1 MSELWLRVV
10 RSGGTQAYTF
20 LAGASVLVI
29 TARWLGPEGRGE
41 IAAVTTWV
49 GLFCTLGY
57 LSMGQVAI
65 YRATVLRGRSWL
77 GATSGSLAVLR
88 ALITLLGWSVT
99 GSLYAISHG
108 SFFGSL
114 PFRPLAVGFL
124 ALPLVIW
131 EQYSGALLMAVDHVE
146 IYNRGQ
152 LIGRTVGVVLVI
164 LACYLEWGVV
174 GVLVAMLISQ
184 GIVALF
190 GARFLFRCAG
200 SIMPDASTVRDLIN
214 GAIRLHPNYVGG
226 FLITSSSILIVNHYL
241 GAAETGQYQTALQL
255 VGLLLV
261 FPQGASMVMY
271 GQVTQLGPAGAWIHQ
286 RHVIAVLMLVALCM
300 AATAAGL
307 APWGVHA
314 VLGERFAPV
323 IGLSQILLLGVV
335 GMTLATAMSSQW
347 IGRGMLG
354 RLSLL
359 TIGLG
364 VLSVTANLV
373 LVPRFGTLGAAWG
386 SVGTY
391 TLAATAQGW
400 LMLKCESECRDARE
414 PLPERS

>member
-1 MSELWLRVV
+1 M
-10 RSGGTQAYTF
+10 
-20 LAGASVLVI
+20 
-29 TARWLGPEGRGE
+29 
-41 IAAVTTWV
+41 
-49 GLFCTLGY
+49 
-57 LSMGQVAI
+57 
-65 YRATVLRGRSWL
+65 
-77 GATSGSLAVLR
+77 GSLAVLG
-88 ALITLLGWSVT
+88 ALITLLGWSVI

-300 AATAAGL
+300 ARGAGREICTGHRLVADPAAWCGWDDVGDGHEL
-307 APWGVHA
+307 AVDRAGHVGS
-314 VLGERFAPV
+314 L
-323 IGLSQILLLGVV
+323 VV
-335 GMTLATAMSSQW
+335 ADDRTGSSQCHRESCPGSSIRNAW
-347 IGRGMLG
+347 SCVGFGRYLYAGSD
-354 RLSLL
+354 RS
-359 TIGLG
+359 GL
-364 VLSVTANLV
+364 VD
-373 LVPRFGTLGAAWG
+373 
-386 SVGTY
+386 
-391 TLAATAQGW
+391 AQV
-400 LMLKCESECRDARE
+400 
-414 PLPERS
+414 